1 MVGKNTYNEG
11 RMEDVRS
18 LERLSHGF
26 FRIGQ
31 GETGKVS
38 LKIAVIYL
46 VVGAIWILL
55 SDKVLAFF
63 VNDKE
68 TMTLI
73 SMVKGWLYVSA
84 TGVFIFTMAFTALKR
99 IKTAEQELVKSYGSL
114 ASANHEIQ
122 SAHAELK
129 AYEQRLHHLAY
140 HDQLTGL
147 CNRRSLNERLAVLM
161 SEKKDL
167 RCALLFIDIDN
178 FKYVNDTLGHTFGDQ
193 LLVKASERLL
203 HLQECSCSVFKLGG
217 DEFIVLMESFKGI
230 EEIERLAVKILK
242 EFKARFEVGKS
253 SLFTTVSIG
262 ISIYPDHGVSMDELL
277 KNADIAVYKAKETG
291 RNRIVVYNEP
301 MNEAVTERMYIE
313 KYLRMALE
321 NNEFELYYQPQ
332 LDINTNKI
340 SGFEA
345 LIRWRNSEWGFIS
358 PQKFIGIAE
367 DTHLIVPIGEWV
379 FRNACLFL
387 KRLHQEGHTELNISI
402 NISMLQLLQEDFV
415 DMVMETLASM
425 KLNPKQIELEI
436 TESILMESYETI
448 AGKLKLLREKGVKI
462 ALDDFG
468 KGYSSLNYLKQLPIT
483 TLKIDKSFI
492 DTIHNDE
499 KNKSLTNLIVKIGKS
514 MDLCVIAEGVET
526 QEQMDYLVK
535 HKCNKIQ
542 GYLFSKPISENAAF
556 MRIREQ

>member
-18 LERLSHGF
+18 LERLSRGF

-31 GETGKVS
+31 GETKKVS

-68 TMTLI
+68 TMMFI
-73 SMVKGWLYVSA
+73 GMMKGWLYVSA
-84 TGVFIFTMAFTALKR
+84 TGGLIFALAFTALKR
-99 IKTAEQELVKSYGSL
+99 IKTAELELVKSQGSL

-129 AYEQRLHHLAY
+129 EYEQKLHHLAY

-147 CNRRSLNERLAVLM
+147 CNRRSLNERLAALM

-178 FKYVNDTLGHTFGDQ
+178 FKYVNDTMGHTFGDQ
-193 LLVKASERLL
+193 LLVKASERLV
-203 HLQECSCSVFKLGG
+203 HLQESSYSVFKLGG
-217 DEFIVLMESFKGI
+217 DEFIVLMESFKDI

-262 ISIYPDHGVSMDELL
+262 ISVYPDHGVNMDELL

-291 RNRIVVYNEP
+291 RNRIVMYNEP

-313 KYLRMALE
+313 KYLRTAME

-345 LIRWRNSEWGFIS
+345 LIRWRNPEWGFIS

-367 DTHLIVPIGEWV
+367 DTHLIIPIGEWV

-387 KRLHQEGHTELNISI
+387 KRLHQQGHTDLNISI

-448 AGKLKLLREKGVKI
+448 AGKLKLLRERGVKI

-492 DTIHNDE
+492 DTIQNDE